1 MTDIGREYGE
11 GLFLLCQEEGLIQRV
26 EDELK
31 QVLKLFSDNPEYDSL
46 LSARMVP
53 KSERLALCD
62 QAFRGQ
68 VHEYVLNFLKILIER
83 GALHELGA
91 CSEHFH
97 QRLIEVM
104 GLVEATV
111 LTAKPLT
118 PAQTS
123 ALQKKLSDLSGKK
136 AVLSVTVDPSL
147 VGGLRVD
154 MQGMRYDNT
163 IQHRLDLMRRRLTD
177 EM

>member
-26 EDELK
+26 EDELN
-31 QVLKLFSDNPEYDSL
+31 QVVTLLSDNPEYVSL
-46 LSARMVP
+46 LCARTVP

-62 QAFRGQ
+62 RAFRGQ
-68 VHEYVLNFLKILIER
+68 VHEYVLSFLKILIER
-83 GALHELGA
+83 GALNELGA

-97 QRLIEVM
+97 QRMIEVM
-104 GLVEATV
+104 GLVEASV
-111 LTAKPLT
+111 VTAKPLT
-118 PAQTS
+118 PAQTD
-123 ALQKKLSDLSGKK
+123 ALQKKLSDLSGRK
-136 AVLSVTVDPSL
+136 ALLSVTVDPAL

-154 MQGMRYDNT
+154 MQGRRYDNT